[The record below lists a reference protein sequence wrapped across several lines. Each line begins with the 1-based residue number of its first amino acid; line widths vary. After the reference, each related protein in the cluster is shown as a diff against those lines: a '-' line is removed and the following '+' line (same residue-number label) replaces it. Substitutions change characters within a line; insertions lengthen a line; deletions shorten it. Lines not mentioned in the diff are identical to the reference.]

1 MWIDDGDYKRLLIIC
16 AGSRQGQLIIFWLDD
31 PDNDWSR
38 TSKIMKTIIGKEIVH
53 TIFHSIE
60 NLKLGFHLDAD

>member
-16 AGSRQGQLIIFWLDD
+16 AGSRQGQLIIFWVDD

-38 TSKIMKTIIGKEIVH
+38 TSKIMKTIIGKETVH
-53 TIFHSIE
+53 KIFHLIKNFLSR
-60 NLKLGFHLDAD
+60 FYLDAE

>member
-38 TSKIMKTIIGKEIVH
+38 TSKIMKTIIGKETV
-53 TIFHSIE
+53 
-60 NLKLGFHLDAD
+60 L